1 MTQTGNKSLR
11 QYSKDFKVD
20 AVELTMRSNKSTVE
34 IAASLGI
41 RADLLRRWKKEYSAN
56 KATPFPG
63 SGHLHD
69 PDEERFRG
77 YTFTDRRASSAV
89 QFFRNPGRF
98 NRLQSTGCREDDRP
112 VSEWVRIHDLYAS
125 NHGKL

>member
-1 MTQTGNKSLR
+1 MTQTGNKSIR

-20 AVELTMRSNKSTVE
+20 AVELMMRSNKSTVE

-41 RADLLRRWKKEYSAN
+41 RADLLRRWKKEYSPN

-69 PDEERFRG
+69 PEEERLRKLERELRIV
-77 YTFTDRRASSAV
+77 TEERDILKKACAV
-89 QFFRNPGRF
+89 FSRTPF
-98 NRLQSTGCREDDRP
+98 
-112 VSEWVRIHDLYAS
+112 
-125 NHGKL
+125 